1 MKILLLAIN
10 SKYIHSNLAVYSLRA
25 YAAERGFGDNV
36 EIAEYTIN
44 NRHEEVLEGVYK
56 RKPDVLAV
64 SCYIWNIAFV
74 KGLLRDFHNIC
85 PDVQIWLGGPEVSY
99 SAEEI
104 LAELKFVKGVMVGE
118 GEETFSRL
126 VGCYVNC
133 DKDGLNNIKGTI
145 VRDVA
150 ETDSAASNKDIT
162 TDTIKV
168 NPPQPILDMDTI
180 PFAYNNLQQFENRI
194 IYYESS
200 RGCPFNCSYCLS
212 SVEKKLRFRS
222 LEKVFSELK
231 FLVDNNVKQ
240 VKFVDRT
247 FNCKHDRTLAI
258 WNFIKENDNGITNF
272 HFEVSADLLN
282 EEEFKLLASLRP
294 GLVQLEVGV
303 QSTNPDTLKAINRTT
318 DMDKLK
324 ANVAAVCKTR
334 NVHQHLDL
342 IAGLPYEN
350 LESFRESFKV
360 VYDMKPDQLQLGF
373 LKVLS
378 GTQMAQ
384 ESTEHEIVYS
394 KLPPYEVLCTRWLSY
409 DDILL
414 LKSVEEMVEIYYN
427 SGQFTTGIKYLE
439 KFYANPFDLY
449 KELADYYEENMLKD
463 RPHARIDRYN
473 ILLGFAKML
482 VGENGG
488 KACERDNK
496 SEADI
501 SQDLQYFKEC
511 LLFDLYLRD
520 NLKSRP
526 PFAPELSGDKDRIR
540 LFYMAEAEQ
549 FKYLPQEKYSV
560 YNSKQLANM
569 THMEK
574 YSFNPLTGEEGTVY
588 ILFDYK
594 TRNPLSFEAAAIVIK
609 ESEMPDGSIK
619 EG

>member
-25 YAAERGFGDNV
+25 YAEAKGFGENI

-44 NRHEEVLEGVYK
+44 NRLAEVLEGIYK

-64 SCYIWNIAFV
+64 SCYIWNIEFV
-74 KGLLRDFHNIC
+74 KAVLRDFHSIC
-85 PDVQIWLGGPEVSY
+85 PDVPVWLGGPEVSY
-99 SAEEI
+99 SAEEM
-104 LAELKFVKGVMVGE
+104 LKELPFVKGVMVGE

-126 VGCYVNC
+126 AECYVNY
-133 DKDGLNNIKGTI
+133 DKDGLHNIKGT
-145 VRDVA
+145 VVK
-150 ETDSAASNKDIT
+150 EEGSAAG
-162 TDTIKV
+162 TIKV
-168 NPPQPILDMDTI
+168 NPPQPILNMDDI
-180 PFAYNNLQQFENRI
+180 PFAYKDLKEFENRI

-212 SVEKKLRFRS
+212 SVEKSLRFRS
-222 LEKVFSELK
+222 LEKVFAELK
-231 FLVDNNVKQ
+231 FLIDNKVKQ

-258 WNFIKENDNGITNF
+258 WNFIKDNDNGITNF

-282 EEEFKLLASLRP
+282 EEELKLLASLRL
-294 GLVQLEVGV
+294 GLVQLEIGV
-303 QSTNPDTLKAINRTT
+303 QSANPDTLKAINRTT
-318 DMDKLK
+318 DMAKLK
-324 ANVAAVCKTR
+324 TNVETVYKAR

-342 IAGLPYEN
+342 IAGLPYES
-350 LESFRESFKV
+350 LESFRESFKT

-378 GTQMAQ
+378 GTQMAH
-384 ESTEHEIVYS
+384 ESEEYEVVYS
-394 KLPPYEVLCTRWLSY
+394 KLPPYEVLSTRWLSY

-414 LKSVEEMVEIYYN
+414 LKGVEEMVEIYYN
-427 SGQFTTGIKYLE
+427 SGQFTTSIKYLE
-439 KFYANPFDLY
+439 RFYVNSFDLY
-449 KELADYYEENMLKD
+449 KELADYYEKKILKD

-473 ILLGFAKML
+473 ILLGFAEKL
-482 VGENGG
+482 IKENAGMASG
-488 KACERDNK
+488 QAEENAENILCQEKCMKEVV
-496 SEADI
+496 
-501 SQDLQYFKEC
+501 LFKEC

-540 LFYMAEAEQ
+540 AFYMAEAEQ
-549 FKYLPQEKYSV
+549 FNYLPKDKYSA
-560 YNSKQLANM
+560 YNSKQLASM

-574 YSFNPLTGEEGTVY
+574 YSFNPFTDEEEAVY

-594 TRNPLSFEAAAIVIK
+594 TRNPLSYEAATIVIK
-609 ESEMPDGSIK
+609 ESEMPNGSIK
-619 EG
+619 ES

>member
-25 YAAERGFGDNV
+25 YAEAKGFGENI

-44 NRHEEVLEGVYK
+44 NRPVEVLEGIYK

-64 SCYIWNIAFV
+64 SCYIWNIEFV
-74 KGLLRDFHNIC
+74 KAVLRDFHSIC
-85 PDVQIWLGGPEVSY
+85 PNVPVWLGGPEVSY
-99 SAEEI
+99 SAEEV

-118 GEETFSRL
+118 GEETFARL
-126 VGCYVNC
+126 VECYVNRDC
-133 DKDGLNNIKGTI
+133 EGLYNINGTV
-145 VRDVA
+145 VRTV
-150 ETDSAASNKDIT
+150 S
-162 TDTIKV
+162 DTIKV
-168 NPPQPILDMDTI
+168 NPSQPILNMDNI
-180 PFAYNNLQQFENRI
+180 PFAYNNLQQFDNRI

-212 SVEKKLRFRS
+212 SVEKSLRFRS
-222 LEKVFSELK
+222 LEKVFAELK
-231 FLVDNNVKQ
+231 FLIDNKVKQ

-282 EEEFKLLASLRP
+282 EEELKLLASLRP
-294 GLVQLEVGV
+294 GLVQLEIGV
-303 QSTNPDTLKAINRTT
+303 QSANPDTLKAINRAA
-318 DMDKLK
+318 DMEKLK
-324 ANVAAVCKTR
+324 VNVDAVYKAR

-350 LESFRESFKV
+350 LESFRESFKT
-360 VYDMKPDQLQLGF
+360 VYDMNPDQLQLGF

-378 GTQMAQ
+378 GTQMAH
-384 ESTEHEIVYS
+384 ESEEYEVVYS
-394 KLPPYEVLCTRWLSY
+394 KLPPYEVLSTRWLSY

-414 LKSVEEMVEIYYN
+414 LKGVEEMVEIYYN
-427 SGQFTTGIKYLE
+427 SGQFTASIKYLE
-439 KFYANPFDLY
+439 KHYVNSFDLY
-449 KELADYYEENMLKD
+449 KELADYYEENLLKD

-473 ILLGFAKML
+473 ILLGFAEELIQRVMSE
-482 VGENGG
+482 EN
-488 KACERDNK
+488 ADN
-496 SEADI
+496 S
-501 SQDLQYFKEC
+501 SQDITHFKEC

-526 PFAPELSGDKDRIR
+526 PFASEIAGDKDRIR
-540 LFYMAEAEQ
+540 AFYMAEAES
-549 FKYLPQEKYSV
+549 FKHLSSEKYLL
-560 YNSKQLANM
+560 YNSKQLASM

-574 YSFNPLTGEEGTVY
+574 YSFNPLTGEEGVVY

-594 TRNPLSFEAAAIVIK
+594 TRNPLSYEAAVIVIK
-609 ESEMPDGSIK
+609 ESELTDGSIK
-619 EG
+619 ES